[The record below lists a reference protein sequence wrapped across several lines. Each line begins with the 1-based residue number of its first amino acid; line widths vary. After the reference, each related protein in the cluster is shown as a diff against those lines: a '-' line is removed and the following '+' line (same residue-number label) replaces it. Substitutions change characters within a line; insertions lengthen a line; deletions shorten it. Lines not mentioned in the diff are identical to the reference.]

1 MMEPDWVNAVWRKSV
16 HSDSGACVEVATSA
30 GWVGVRDTKDAGSGP
45 VLQFNQDEWTAF
57 LAGVASGE
65 FTLERLRRR

>member
-1 MMEPDWVNAVWRKSV
+1 MKPDWVNANWRKSG

-30 GWVGVRDTKDAGSGP
+30 GWVGVRDTKDAGTGP
-45 VLQFNQDEWTAF
+45 VLEFNQSEWTAF

-65 FTLERLRRR
+65 FTLERLSRP

>member
-1 MMEPDWVNAVWRKSV
+1 MEPDWANAVWRKSV
-16 HSDSGACVEVATSA
+16 HSDSGACVEVAASA
-30 GWVGVRDTKDAGSGP
+30 GWVGVRDTKDADSGP

-65 FTLERLRRR
+65 FTLERLGRR